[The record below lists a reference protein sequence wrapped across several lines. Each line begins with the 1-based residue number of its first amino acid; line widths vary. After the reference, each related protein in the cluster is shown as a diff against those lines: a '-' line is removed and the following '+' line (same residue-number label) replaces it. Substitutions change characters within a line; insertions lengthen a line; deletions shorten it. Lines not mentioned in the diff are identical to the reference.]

1 MEHVE
6 KDDKP
11 MLYLVF
17 EYMDTDLKKYI
28 DMHGRGPAGSPLQA
42 KVVQVRSFPYQEWAM
57 PLPTN
62 GSFGI
67 KIEKFEA
74 AVKEIVDVVCIGLNK
89 GNAGGIKGMYDACL
103 QSFMYQLCTG
113 LAHCHS
119 HGVMH
124 RCVSSAP
131 SFDAFYP
138 LAKSIVSDSHSFVPL
153 RGPKSGCGLDINL
166 FFTISCYKDKV
177 LRGVLSPSHLRIDD
191 LIFLYPSQRFETPKF
206 VGGQRITTSEN
217 CRPWSRPCFH
227 CSTEELHP

>member
-42 KVVQVRSFPYQEWAM
+42 KVVQVRSFPFQGWECPC
-57 PLPTN
+57 PLLQ
-62 GSFGI
+62 FLGI
-67 KIEKFEA
+67 KIQKFEA

-89 GNAGGIKGMYDACL
+89 WNVGGMKGMYDVCL

-131 SFDAFYP
+131 IFD
-138 LAKSIVSDSHSFVPL
+138 VSNPHNHSMEL
-153 RGPKSGCGLDINL
+153 M
-166 FFTISCYKDKV
+166 
-177 LRGVLSPSHLRIDD
+177 
-191 LIFLYPSQRFETPKF
+191 FLC
-206 VGGQRITTSEN
+206 I
-217 CRPWSRPCFH
+217 
-227 CSTEELHP
+227 